1 MFAFLNQIGLGA
13 VLCACFSSGFAGA
26 YFEKLVKQGV
36 QTSVVI
42 RNLQLG
48 NDLNFT
54 LMRSFELF
62 EGAKRTA
69 VVLVHLNSRPW
80 V

>member
-1 MFAFLNQIGLGA
+1 M
-13 VLCACFSSGFAGA
+13 
-26 YFEKLVKQGV
+26 VKQGV

-62 EGAKRTA
+62 ELFEGAKRTA